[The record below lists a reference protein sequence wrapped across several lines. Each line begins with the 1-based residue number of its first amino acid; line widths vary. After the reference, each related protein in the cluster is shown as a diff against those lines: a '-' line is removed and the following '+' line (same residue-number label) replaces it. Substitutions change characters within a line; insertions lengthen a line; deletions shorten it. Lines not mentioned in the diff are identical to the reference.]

1 MTSTR
6 APRSTTAADD
16 GEAERRRPGRPRA
29 LSEGDV
35 IDAAL
40 AIADR
45 DGVAGLSMRG
55 LARELGVPIMTLYG
69 YVPNKRALDALVADA
84 VLAEVTIPEPDSG
97 SWDRRLHTMLCE
109 ARRVLVK
116 RPRLAAGDT
125 SARGSAVEL
134 VHGGSFGRE
143 ATRLATAVLGLLEEG
158 GFGPDEQLTCFRT
171 LFIYVTG
178 YTEPDEHAPLSTL
191 DRAVTDGPGPHEAF
205 AVGLEA
211 LIHGLVHLLRSPQD
225 GAGERRV
232 GPGIDD
238 GRERGGAPLRA
249 DESDTEEM
257 S

>member
-16 GEAERRRPGRPRA
+16 GEAQRRRPGRPRA

-134 VHGGSFGRE
+134 VHGGSYGRE
-143 ATRLATAVLGLLEEG
+143 ATRLATAVVGLLEEG
-158 GFGPDEQLTCFRT
+158 GFGPEEQLTCFRT

-191 DRAVTDGPGPHEAF
+191 DRATDGPGPQEAF

-225 GAGERRV
+225 GAGERRA
-232 GPGIDD
+232 GPRVEG
-238 GRERGGAPLRA
+238 GRGRSGALLRA
-249 DESDTEEM
+249 GEFDTEEM